1 MRKAVV
7 VQVVRRSG
15 DEVTVEVTVRLSGS
29 LLEMEGAILEA
40 SNAVG
45 RCATEEALG
54 RFDTDGSPMRVGE
67 TKLTARGRNPKVYQS
82 PYGEVQVE
90 RYVYQTSRGGR
101 IYCPLEHQAR
111 IIRGATPR
119 FASQLSHKY
128 AQLNVRAVQRDLEQN
143 HGRKVA
149 ASYIQNVAEYVGS
162 IATAKEET
170 WEYAL
175 PPLDVPIAAIVISLD
190 GAMIPM
196 ADSAGYRE
204 AMAGALSFYD
214 HDGER
219 QHTVYLA
226 AAPEYGKQTFLA
238 RLEREIARAKQSY
251 PNALYLGIAD
261 GAYGNWTFLEQHTQR
276 QLIDFFHATQY
287 IGKLAQAQYPQRRDA
302 QRRADWQHTRCHT
315 LKHDPEALDQLIAE
329 ADPSQPTGE
338 ARAAPCARTC
348 AVRAPIST
356 TIATTWTTPPLSP
369 RHCRSARASLR
380 RPARPSSSSA
390 CAPQACVGRPKGP
403 ASCSACARSR
413 IPSDAGRSSGR
424 RSISLG
430 RSAAVD
436 HIMVR
441 PHPWHGNIALA
452 SRWAS

>member
-1 MRKAVV
+1 M
-7 VQVVRRSG
+7 VQVVRRSS
-15 DEVTVEVTVRLSGS
+15 DEVTIEVTVRLSGS
-29 LLEMEGAILEA
+29 LMDMEEAILEA

-54 RFDTDGSPMRVGE
+54 RFDTDGSPICVGE

-101 IYCPLEHQAR
+101 IHCPLEHRAR
-111 IIRGATPR
+111 IVHGATPR

-143 HGRKVA
+143 HGRKIA
-149 ASYIQNVAEYVGS
+149 TSYIQNVADYVGT

-175 PPLDVPIAAIVISLD
+175 PQLDAPIATVVISLD

-204 AMAGALSFYD
+204 AMAGTLSFYD

-238 RLEREIARAKQSY
+238 RLEREIARAKQQF
-251 PNALYLGIAD
+251 PDALYLGIAD
-261 GAYGNWTFLEQHTQR
+261 GAYTNWTFLEQHTQR
-276 QLIDFFHATQY
+276 QLIDFFHATEY
-287 IGKLAQAQYPQRRDA
+287 IAKLAQAQYPQRRDA
-302 QRRADWQHTRCHT
+302 QRRADWQRSHCHT
-315 LKHDPEALDQLIAE
+315 LKHDPEAPDRLI
-329 ADPSQPTGE
+329 GE
-338 ARAAPCARTC
+338 ATRLAHRSALSQKLRDEVRAARTYFDNHRHQMDYPTFVADGLPVGSGVTEAACKTLVKQRLCASGMRWKRKG
-348 AVRAPIST
+348 AGIV
-356 TIATTWTTPPLSP
+356 L
-369 RHCRSARASLR
+369 SLR
-380 RPARPSSSSA
+380 ALSHT
-390 CAPQACVGRPKGP
+390 VGR
-403 ASCSACARSR
+403 
-413 IPSDAGRSSGR
+413 
-424 RSISLG
+424 
-430 RSAAVD
+430 
-436 HIMVR
+436 
-441 PHPWHGNIALA
+441 
-452 SRWAS
+452 WAQFWEKIDQFGAECFG